1 MSGDFYVI
9 GDIHG
14 CLAPLK
20 RLLEHLEPDL
30 YQDRLLFVGDYID
43 RGPDSRRVVDYI
55 LKLRARYPCQGI
67 LSASRATTR
76 SCLRTFSAGRN
87 QQVFLLNGGRSTLA
101 DYWGEDWAR
110 QSELNMPLDHQRF
123 YQELLPFYTTDDY
136 IFVHGGL
143 KPGVPLEQQAEEDLF
158 WIRGEFIA
166 ATGDLGR
173 RVIFGHT
180 PFKQPLI
187 LPNKIGIDTG
197 LVYGNY
203 LTCLEAPRWIFIL
216 RATTTSAVNFSLN
229 GLSLSLTARP
239 LSCKF
244 GELGEMVRPSPD
256 PALMI

>member
-1 MSGDFYVI
+1 MSGDLYVI

-30 YQDRLLFVGDYID
+30 HQDRLLFVGDYID

-55 LKLRARYPCQGI
+55 LKLRARYPADNVI
-67 LSASRATTR
+67 
-76 SCLRTFSAGRN
+76 CLRGNHEAMFMDFLAGKDPEF
-87 QQVFLLNGGRSTLA
+87 FLLNGGRSTLT
-101 DYWGEDWAR
+101 DYWGEDWAD
-110 QSELNMPLDHQRF
+110 QPDLVLPLDHQRF

-143 KPGVPLEQQAEEDLF
+143 KPGVPLEQQAEEDLL

-166 ATGDLGR
+166 ATEDFGR

-203 LTCLEAPRWIFIL
+203 LTCLKLPQDGFLFCGPRPRARLIFPWPEPFPL
-216 RATTTSAVNFSLN
+216 LDSPPSL
-229 GLSLSLTARP
+229 L
-239 LSCKF
+239 
-244 GELGEMVRPSPD
+244 
-256 PALMI
+256 